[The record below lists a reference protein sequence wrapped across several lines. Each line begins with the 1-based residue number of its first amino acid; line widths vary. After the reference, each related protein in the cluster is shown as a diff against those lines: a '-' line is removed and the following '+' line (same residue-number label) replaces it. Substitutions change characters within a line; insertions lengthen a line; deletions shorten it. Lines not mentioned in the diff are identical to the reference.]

1 MRHKFNSEHARF
13 QIYNKLQDTDWHVL
27 ALNLKQVKRRFFFDL
42 LLGDPET
49 GKIAPILLNE
59 ATPGENEGTPTL
71 DIVFSSLLSNLKS
84 EVISSIYIE
93 SLALIQKLT
102 ATEKTID
109 YQARVAFS
117 ALAAKFS
124 VLTDQMATN
133 PHRRAITG
141 LANYIDAFR
150 SIVVYNEIKQ
160 ICEGYKKEKEFV
172 TVLDCGCGI
181 GNGAIILSN
190 DSRLKITGI
199 DMDKEAT
206 DFASQINLYDNVT
219 FLNESL
225 SQHIENDKKNFYD
238 IVICSEAMEHVD
250 DPEVFMEELISLVKP
265 DGLLIMVLPDAR
277 FHGIEYNSDH
287 ITNWTESKIRM
298 FFSKRFLKYDLFAVA
313 EAGDDFESELKNR
326 FKRKKTGDGQI
337 PERYAIV
344 ASIMDIRNE
353 TEKAATKNNDKLKVL
368 YISHDMFP
376 FDKNEVSSLT
386 LFRAREM
393 MKRGHKTAVLLPKSD
408 VGKIEK
414 MLYFGLLFYK
424 IPEIKINE
432 WFFEDFYIERAEY
445 NLDVLEVLKD
455 FKPDIVHVLSLIG
468 ISPKIIQFIS
478 DLGLPIVREFC
489 DYSEFW
495 MWDYSQQQPL
505 NCASEQ
511 FHMEIAENILMRH
524 HRTNDIFA
532 IKKRAEIL
540 AKIAAKYGYLK
551 YLYSKI
557 VDMIIYPAQK
567 IKNELDAML
576 CAPND
581 KILIFDDAYAFD
593 DAKKVLKIKR
603 AVIAKLENNY
613 YKVLEKFYRRENPL
627 QNSKAFREQVLVSI
641 VIPVYNKLDYT
652 INCIKSLE
660 KTLSLPR
667 KDIEII
673 VVDNNSTD
681 GTEAF
686 LKQLSDSFTTIIND
700 ENLGFSK
707 ACNQGAAASTGRYI
721 LFLNNDTVALPG
733 WLEMLIKAIEKDKKI
748 GVVGSKLLFPDGT
761 IQHAGVAIAQNAPC
775 PLSPFHL
782 YHRSHA
788 DLPEALKSRDYQVVT
803 GACLLIRR
811 ELFFSINGYDT
822 NYINGFEDVDLCFKV
837 RERGLRV
844 VYSPESVLYHH
855 ESVSDGRFK
864 NTGENILRLHKK
876 WWGKVLPDI
885 VPITRPLTSI
895 IIPCL
900 NQLDFTKECVISIF
914 EFTEEPFEL
923 IIIDNGSSDSTADYL
938 TQLSKKHKNVKTIK
952 NKSNLG
958 YAAACNQGLKAA
970 RGEWIV
976 LINNDVVVTRGW
988 LSRMI
993 RTANEF
999 EHAAVLGPLTNYVV
1013 GQQQIVDVP
1022 YSDIE
1027 EMHEY
1032 ACEIAVK
1039 NAGKTLET
1047 NRIIGFCMLVK
1058 SELIRTIGGFDLL
1071 FGVGNFEDDDLC
1083 LRTTIAGFKVIICL
1097 DVFVHH
1103 YGSRTFA
1110 GERIDYSSLMEENWV
1125 KFKEK
1130 WGIEPERP
1138 LIAGYTGLD
1147 LTGCGFIHQYHYCAP
1162 ESSLTRQK
1170 ESLRIEGRGKLCLL
1184 TVPNWNQ
1191 HEKIKLKG
1199 ILKQFINRFGKNE
1212 DVSLLIR
1219 VNPHEVDFEKALT
1232 ALIDAFKSQGYDPDK
1247 HRNVILLNDP
1257 LKNEREVFLASD
1269 FYIKENDSPK
1279 QYETMAFE
1287 CDCRIVIAQPDGSF
1301 DLPGFDI

>member
-1 MRHKFNSEHARF
+1 MRPKFSSEYARF
-13 QIYNKLQDTDWHVL
+13 QIYEKLQDTDWHVL
-27 ALNLKQVKRRFFFDL
+27 ALNLKQVKGRFFFDL
-42 LLGDPET
+42 MLGDPES
-49 GKIAPILLNE
+49 GKMAPILLNE
-59 ATPGENEGTPTL
+59 AIPDKNAGNQTW

-84 EVISSIYIE
+84 EAISLIRKE
-93 SLALIQKLT
+93 SLELLQKLA
-102 ATEKTID
+102 ATEKITD
-109 YQARVAFS
+109 YQARIAFS
-117 ALAAKFS
+117 EIAAKFS

-141 LANYIDAFR
+141 LGNYIDAFR
-150 SIVVYNEIKQ
+150 SIVVYNEIKH
-160 ICEGYKKEKEFV
+160 ICEGYEKEKKSV
-172 TVLDCGCGI
+172 KVLDCGCGI

-206 DFASQINLYDNVT
+206 DFATQINLYDNVT

-225 SQHIENDKKNFYD
+225 SQHIENDKKHFYD

-250 DPEVFMEELISLVKP
+250 NPDVFMEELIRLVKF

-287 ITNWTESKIRM
+287 ITNWTEPKIRS
-298 FFSKRFLKYDLFAVA
+298 FFSKRFLKYEVFAVA
-313 EAGDDFESELKNR
+313 EVGDDLEAELKNR
-326 FKRKKTGDGQI
+326 FRRKKTGDGQI
-337 PERYAIV
+337 PERYAIIT
-344 ASIMDIRNE
+344 SIRDIRNE
-353 TEKAATKNNDKLKVL
+353 TEKAVLKKDDKLKVL
-368 YISHDMFP
+368 YISRDMFP
-376 FDKNEVSSLT
+376 FDKNEASLLT
-386 LFRAREM
+386 FFRAREM
-393 MKRGHKTAVLLPKSD
+393 VKRGHKTAVLLPKAEA
-408 VGKIEK
+408 GKIEK
-414 MLYFGLLFYK
+414 VLYFGLLLYK
-424 IPEIKINE
+424 IPGIKIHE
-432 WFFEDFYIERAEY
+432 WFFEDFNIDRADY
-445 NLDVLEVLKD
+445 NLAVLEVLKD
-455 FKPDIVHVLSLIG
+455 FKPDIVHVLSLVG
-468 ISPKIIQFIS
+468 ISPKTIQFIS
-478 DLGLPIVREFC
+478 DQGLPVVREFC

-495 MWDYSQQQPL
+495 MWDDSQKQPS

-511 FHMEIAENILMRH
+511 YHMEIAENVLMRH
-524 HRTNDIFA
+524 HRINDIFA
-532 IKKRAEIL
+532 IKKRTEIL

-557 VDMIIYPAQK
+557 TDMAIYPVRK
-567 IKNELDAML
+567 TKNELDTIF

-581 KILIFDDAYAFD
+581 KILIIEDEYAFKD
-593 DAKKVLKIKR
+593 GNKALKMKSASTER
-603 AVIAKLENNY
+603 LENNY
-613 YKVLEKFYRRENPL
+613 YKVLKKFYRRGNPL

-641 VIPVYNKLDYT
+641 VIPLYNKLDYT
-652 INCIKSLE
+652 INCVKSLE

-700 ENLGFSK
+700 ENLGFAQ

-733 WLEMLIKAIEKDKKI
+733 WLDTLVKAIEKDKKI

-761 IQHAGVAIAQNAPC
+761 IQHAGVAIARDAPW

-782 YHRSHA
+782 YYKGHA
-788 DLPEALKSRDYQVVT
+788 DLPELLESRDYQVVT
-803 GACLLIRR
+803 GACLMIRR
-811 ELFFSINGYDT
+811 ELFFSLNGFDT
-822 NYINGFEDVDLCFKV
+822 NYINGYEDVDLCFKV

-900 NQLDFTKECVISIF
+900 NQLDFTKECVMSIF

-938 TQLSKKHKNVKTIK
+938 TQLSKKHKNVRSIK

-993 RTANEF
+993 RTANEV
-999 EHAAVLGPLTNYVV
+999 EHAAVLGPLTNYVI
-1013 GQQQIVDVP
+1013 GQQRIVDVP

-1027 EMHEY
+1027 EMHEF
-1032 ACEIAVK
+1032 ACEIAVE
-1039 NAGKTLET
+1039 NAGKALEA
-1047 NRIIGFCMLVK
+1047 NRVIGFCMLVK
-1058 SELIRTIGGFDLL
+1058 SKLIRTVGGFDLL

-1083 LRTTIAGFKVIICL
+1083 LRAIIAGFRIIICL

-1110 GERIDYSSLMEENWV
+1110 GERMDYSSLMEENWV

-1138 LIAGYTGLD
+1138 LIAGYAGLD
-1147 LTGCGFIHQYHYCAP
+1147 LTGCAFMHQYHYCAP

-1184 TVPNWNQ
+1184 AVPDWNQ
-1191 HEKIKLKG
+1191 HEEIKLKG
-1199 ILKQFINRFGKNE
+1199 ILKQFINRFGGNE

-1219 VNPHEVDFEKALT
+1219 VNPHETDFEIALT
-1232 ALIDAFKSQGYDPDK
+1232 ALIDAFKSQGYDPDD

-1287 CDCRIVIAQPDGSF
+1287 CDCRVVIARPDGSF